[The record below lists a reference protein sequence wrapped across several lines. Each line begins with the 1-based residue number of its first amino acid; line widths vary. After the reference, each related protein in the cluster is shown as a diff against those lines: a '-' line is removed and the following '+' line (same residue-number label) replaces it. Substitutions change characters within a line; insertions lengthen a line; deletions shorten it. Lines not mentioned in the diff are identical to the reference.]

1 MHAKVTILS
10 AIAAAFH
17 KGNAYH
23 RDISLGNVMMTEQKG
38 DSEGPWGVLKDWDQA
53 SWTDSDQTERIVS
66 IISSHIRSS
75 Q

>member
-1 MHAKVTILS
+1 MYVKVTGLL

-38 DSEGPWGVLKDWDQA
+38 DSEGPWGVLNDWDQA
-53 SWTDSDQTERIVS
+53 GQKDEEVYRVVCMLAL
-66 IISSHIRSS
+66 
-75 Q
+75 